1 MVRKIVWFVVS
12 IAILVVV
19 YVAYEYNTQLEG
31 ILSSIDFGDIS
42 SLTNKA
48 KEIVEQASSGN
59 VLSWDV
65 MMSWAEAVIT
75 DTVNTIS
82 GAVAEIASGTEAVIS
97 GAIN

>member
-59 VLSWDV
+59 VLS
-65 MMSWAEAVIT
+65 
-75 DTVNTIS
+75 
-82 GAVAEIASGTEAVIS
+82 
-97 GAIN
+97 